1 MAATLELAE
10 LAVEVVR
17 KPIKNLHLG
26 VYPPDGRVRIAAPER
41 MSMDAIRLFAVG
53 KLPWI
58 RRQQARF
65 SAQEREGQP
74 EYIERESHYLWGRR
88 YLLRIRETGSTPS
101 VRLKARTLDLYVRPG
116 ADAAQR
122 KGAMEAWYRDQL
134 REALPPLLKKW
145 QKLLGVQPHR
155 VHLQRMKTK
164 WGSCNPA
171 LGSIRL
177 NTELA
182 RKPAECLEYVLVHEL
197 AHLIDPTHSNNFL
210 ALLDNSMPAWR
221 EIRAT
226 LNSLP
231 LSHNDWPQ

>member
-41 MSMDAIRLFAVG
+41 MPMDAIRLFAIG

-88 YLLRIRETGSTPS
+88 YLLRIRETDSTPG
-101 VRLKARTLDLYVRPG
+101 VRQQARTLDLHVRPG
-116 ADAAQR
+116 ADAVQR
-122 KGAMEAWYRDQL
+122 KKTMEAWYRDQL
-134 REALPPLLKKW
+134 REALPPLLAKW
-145 QKLLGVQPHR
+145 QKLLGVQPRR

-182 RKPAECLEYVLVHEL
+182 RKPAECLEYILVHEL
-197 AHLIDPTHSNNFL
+197 THLIEPSHSSRFTTIL
-210 ALLDNSMPAWR
+210 DRALPQWR
-221 EIRAT
+221 EVRGV
-226 LNSLP
+226 LNCLP
-231 LSHNDWPQ
+231 LRQLEG

>member
-1 MAATLELAE
+1 MVDTLALAE

-17 KPIKNLHLG
+17 KPIKNVHLG

-41 MSMDAIRLFAVG
+41 MSMDAIRLFAIG

-65 SAQEREGQP
+65 GAQERENQP

-88 YLLRIRETGSTPS
+88 YLLRIRETDSTS
-101 VRLKARTLDLYVRPG
+101 AVLLRARTIDLYVRAG
-116 ADAAQR
+116 SAALQR
-122 KGAMEAWYRDQL
+122 QRTMETWYREQL
-134 REALPPLLKKW
+134 REAIPPLLTKW
-145 QKLLGVQPHR
+145 QRLLGVEPRR

-182 RKPAECLEYVLVHEL
+182 RKPAECLEYILVHEL
-197 AHLIDPTHSNNFL
+197 LHLIEPSHSSRFTSI
-210 ALLDNSMPAWR
+210 LDRVMPQWPQVR
-221 EIRAT
+221 
-226 LNSLP
+226 NSLNRMP
-231 LSHNDWPQ
+231 LGHANWGN

>member
-41 MSMDAIRLFAVG
+41 MSMDAIRLFAVD

-58 RRQQARF
+58 RRQQARLRTQPRD
-65 SAQEREGQP
+65 AQP
-74 EYIERESHYLWGRR
+74 EYIERESHYVWGRR
-88 YLLRIRETGSTPS
+88 YLLRIREIDAPAE
-101 VRLKARTLDLYVRPG
+101 VHLRARTLDLLVRPG
-116 ADAAQR
+116 TGRAQR
-122 KGAMEAWYRDQL
+122 KDALEAWYRGQL
-134 REALPPLLKKW
+134 RDALPQLLVKW
-145 QKLLGVQPHR
+145 QKLLGVQPR
-155 VHLQRMKTK
+155 RIHLQRMKTK
-164 WGSCNPA
+164 WGSCNPR

-182 RKPAECLEYVLVHEL
+182 RKPVECLEYILVHEL
-197 AHLIDPTHSNNFL
+197 AHLKEAKHGPRFTAILDD
-210 ALLDNSMPAWR
+210 ALPQWR
-221 EIRAT
+221 GVRDM

-231 LSHNDWPQ
+231 LGHTDWTR